1 MSHREASAH
10 ASHEKL
16 DGMPN
21 GADLELND
29 DERDLLRTGL
39 AEWGG
44 SAHLTDS
51 MARAMGFEDRADFS
65 VQNRRIVAS
74 LAAGEALSRADWRR
88 ALLATEVVFASDVVG
103 SGLDWETTTG
113 ICDADTL
120 RLLRSLQRKMT
131 R

>member
-10 ASHEKL
+10 ASHETL

-74 LAAGEALSRADWRR
+74 LAAGEALSRR